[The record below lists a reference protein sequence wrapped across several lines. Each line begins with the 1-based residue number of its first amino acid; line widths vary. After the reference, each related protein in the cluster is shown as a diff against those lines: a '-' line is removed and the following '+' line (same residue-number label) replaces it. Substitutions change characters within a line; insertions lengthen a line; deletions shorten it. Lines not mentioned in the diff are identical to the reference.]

1 MTDLNKELEM
11 EMTAVREKLAFK
23 MERSELALQKLLEH
37 FIHPIT
43 CLPFTIC
50 KISQPDDIVYSLRQ
64 YILDTDVTLPH
75 NSIENYVCITD
86 DRTIRNR
93 IREKEWRGLEEEGM
107 KEKLKMTRAKE
118 QPIANFSE
126 SINYKNAD
134 SNLGIQL
141 KQMLRKYTLRKMK
154 LEEREKKW
162 KVIHSEKP
170 DTSINHKHDVLIME
184 ESEKTI
190 GDYKLKTLSTF
201 NLLEERDISFSKY
214 KELLNC
220 WKKLYYLQEA
230 FNAKLKTV
238 RTKKEYLHTKVLRLR
253 KDLKNIHVEIPLQST
268 KCLPTIP
275 TSNINI
281 EYPEK
286 KVMVR
291 IYIFYYLLYVLG
303 RYCGLVVVC

>member
-1 MTDLNKELEM
+1 RNNALPKFHQITHDELELDLRIMTDLNKELEM

-43 CLPFTIC
+43 CLP
-50 KISQPDDIVYSLRQ
+50 QPDDIVYSLRQ

-190 GDYKLKTLSTF
+190 GDYKLKTLSTIL
-201 NLLEERDISFSKY
+201 NTIIGPITVSICEALDEERILTAEAQTFEASKEGRILKWQSKAGSDD
-214 KELLNC
+214 KEDT
-220 WKKLYYLQEA
+220 YYEA
-230 FNAKLKTV
+230 GMA
-238 RTKKEYLHTKVLRLR
+238 
-253 KDLKNIHVEIPLQST
+253 D
-268 KCLPTIP
+268 
-275 TSNINI
+275 
-281 EYPEK
+281 
-286 KVMVR
+286 
-291 IYIFYYLLYVLG
+291 
-303 RYCGLVVVC
+303 